1 MSTVQ
6 ETMAPVVGRV
16 RAYFAPVNRVAKQ
29 ATIFDPAQSGGFA
42 LGEPPSPWMDLGWI
56 AVFARKCGTKVEAIR
71 SGAPAATHLQSRS
84 EIEATVSFAFESWGK
99 LQLALAAG
107 VQQMNL
113 LKTVSG
119 AAAAGSGGAAV
130 AAVPLM
136 AGSTASVLQVGASAA
151 AGFAVGEL
159 VAVDVDYAGATG
171 FVGSGVS
178 GAYVKAVLTD
188 MDYIR
193 RVTLNVGRIA
203 SIGSGASAGALALES
218 ALLAGVPGTTGAS
231 PMKVSGVVGFCDR
244 EGSSFFQEWSAVFV
258 GEGQQGERVVWHYP
272 RLQTMSGIAEAN
284 VGAAGGFEKVR
295 LSAAFRALPVKD
307 AVDGETVVCFRSY
320 VAG

>member
-1 MSTVQ
+1 MSGVVT
-6 ETMAPVVGRV
+6 ETMAPAVERI

-29 ATIFDPAQSGGFA
+29 ATIFDPAQNGGFNLCA
-42 LGEPPSPWMDLGWI
+42 PPAPWIDLGWI
-56 AVFARKCGTKVEAIR
+56 AGFKRKCGTKIDALR
-71 SGAPAATHLQSRS
+71 RGTPAATHLQARS
-84 EIEATVSFAFESWGK
+84 EIDATVEFAFESWGK

-113 LKTVSG
+113 LKTETG
-119 AAAAGSGGAAV
+119 ATVAGSGGTGV
-130 AAVPLM
+130 AAVVLENTP
-136 AGSTASVLQVGASAA
+136 ASTATVLQVGAIAA
-151 AGFAVGEL
+151 ANFAVGEL
-159 VAVDVDYAGATG
+159 VAVDIDYAGATG

-178 GAYVKAVLTD
+178 GAYVKSALADV
-188 MDYIR
+188 DYVR

-203 SIGSGASAGALALES
+203 SIANGALTLE
-218 ALLAGVPGTTGAS
+218 APLIAGGPTAE
-231 PMKVSGVVGFCDR
+231 MKVSGVVGFCDR

-272 RLQTMSGIAEAN
+272 RLQTMSGITEAN
-284 VGAAGGFEKVR
+284 AALTGGFEKVR